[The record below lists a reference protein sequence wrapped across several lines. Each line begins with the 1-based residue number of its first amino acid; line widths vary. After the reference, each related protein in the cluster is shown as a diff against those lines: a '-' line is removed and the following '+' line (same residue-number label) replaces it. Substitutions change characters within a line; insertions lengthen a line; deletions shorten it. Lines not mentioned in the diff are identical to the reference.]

1 MIIKIREVEIQLLAE
16 KAIFI
21 SEQKILVIADMHLG
35 KLTHFRK
42 KGIFV
47 PSPPV
52 NSDLETLIS
61 LIGKFNPIEVVFL
74 GDLFHSEN
82 NSDYHSF
89 LSTIQLF
96 PEIQFTL
103 TKGNHD
109 IIPDEVFINDNIDV
123 VEEKK
128 LRNEVILIH
137 QPPKQMSESSFYIIG
152 HIHPG
157 VRIQGRGRQ
166 NFRLPCFHQT
176 RKVLTLPAFG
186 THTGLFIPDYL
197 ATDLVYVI
205 MNDEVVKI
213 PTKILI

>member
-1 MIIKIREVEIQLLAE
+1 MIIKIREIEIQLVAE

-21 SEQKILVIADMHLG
+21 SKEKILVIADMHLG

-47 PSPPV
+47 PSPPL
-52 NSDLETLIS
+52 NSDLEILIS
-61 LIGKFNPIEVVFL
+61 LIKRFDPVEVVFL

-89 LSTIQLF
+89 ISTIQLF

-109 IIPDEVFINDNIDV
+109 IIPDEIFINDKIDV
-123 VEEKK
+123 IEEKT
-128 LRNEVILIH
+128 LRNDVVLIH
-137 QPPKQMSESSFYIIG
+137 QVPKQVSENSFYIIG

-166 NFRLPCFHQT
+166 NFRLPCFYQT
-176 RKVLTLPAFG
+176 SKVLTLPAFG
-186 THTGLFIPDYL
+186 THTGLFIPEYV

-205 MNDEVVKI
+205 MNDDVVKI
-213 PTKILI
+213 PSKILI